1 MKQKLL
7 LVLFLVLATVAT
19 AFAQTRTV
27 KGRVT
32 DAETGEGVPGV
43 SVFVKGTTTGTVTDI
58 NGNYEISVS
67 EGAIL
72 VFQAVGMRT
81 TEQTVGAQ
89 GTIDL
94 AMAKDTTELGEVVV
108 TAVGIEREK
117 KALGYAVS
125 TVASEQIEQKTEG
138 DIGRLLRGKA
148 SGVNVTQTNGVS
160 GSGTNI
166 IIRGYT
172 SINGSN
178 QPLFVVDGVPF
189 DGGANQQ
196 SNFVDGQ
203 TESSR
208 FLDLDPNNIESVNVL
223 KGLNATVLYGDRGRN
238 GVILITTKSGS
249 KNKDLKK
256 KTEISITQSL
266 FANEIASLPDFQDN
280 YGSGFYNSYGPF
292 FSNWGPSFSELQVV
306 PHPYG
311 NFADPLTQSAFPQF
325 VGADYA
331 YRAYDNEE
339 FFETGIISTTTI
351 GIRGG
356 SEKVNFS
363 ASYSYYDDK
372 GFTPNNQLKRN
383 TLSFGGNASLSNNF
397 VLAATINYT
406 NTDYTTPPIAASLG
420 SSVTGDGASIFG
432 DVFYTPRN
440 IDLMGLPYQNPLTGA
455 SVYYRAGNDIQN
467 PRWTAENARSAQ
479 KVDRVFGQMSLTYNF
494 KDWLS
499 VLYRAGLDVYAEDNE
514 YFQNRGGVDGN
525 INGILRTTTAINR
538 IINTDLIIT
547 VNKNLNDDFGLSA
560 LVGFNTRRDVFTRQG
575 IESTQQEVFGVD
587 RHFAFKNQSA
597 FNSFSGGQLQLLFE
611 ENRLGLYGQVSVDY
625 KDFLFLNLTGR
636 NDWSNTLET
645 GNNSLFYTGV
655 SLAAD
660 LTTAIDALK
669 GSDIINFL
677 KLRVGYGSSAN
688 FPGPYNTRN
697 TLGISTRAFQ
707 IGGQSVP
714 ISTNA
719 VANQL
724 GNPDLKP
731 ERLDEIEVGIETRW
745 WKNRI
750 SAELSLYSKI
760 TNDLLLDRDL
770 DPSTGFTGI
779 TQNAGKVRVQGL
791 EFDYNALLLDKSGFQ
806 WRVFG
811 NFQLLRSE
819 VLELPDDSDGIVYAG
834 FTNLGNF
841 AIEGQPLG
849 IIQGSFVPRDPQ
861 GRRIVNS
868 DGSYLE
874 SSVIDII
881 ADPYADWTS
890 TISTTLS
897 WKGITFS
904 MEWQYQQGGDLVSYT
919 AGTLLARGI
928 SSDTDFD
935 RRQTFV
941 LPGVQEVADGV
952 FEENTVQ
959 IAVTDL
965 YFNNYGFGADEFRVY
980 DATHLRLNEVSLSY
994 NLPSKILSK
1003 TPFGSVQL
1011 TLSGYNMWY
1020 EAFNFPDGT
1029 NVDPNVNGLGVGNGQ
1044 GFEFLNGP
1052 SSRRYGGSIKITF

>member
-7 LVLFLVLATVAT
+7 LVLFLALTFAIS
-19 AFAQTRTV
+19 AFAQDRTV
-27 KGRVT
+27 KGRIT
-32 DAETGEGVPGV
+32 DSETGEGVPGV
-43 SVFVKGTTTGTVTDI
+43 SVFVKGTTKGTVTDA
-58 NGNYEISVS
+58 NGNYEISVAQ
-67 EGAIL
+67 GAVL
-72 VFQAVGMRT
+72 VFKAVGMKT

-89 GTIDL
+89 STLDL
-94 AMAKDTTELGEVVV
+94 AMDRDTTELGEVIV

-125 TVASEQIEQKTEG
+125 QVASEQIEQKTEG

-172 SINGSN
+172 SITGSN

-196 SNFVDGQ
+196 SSFVDGQ

-249 KNKDLKK
+249 KNTDLNK

-292 FSNWGPSFSELQVV
+292 FSNWGPSFSELQTV

-311 NFADPLTQSAFPQF
+311 SFSDPITQSAFPQF
-325 VGADYA
+325 VGASYD
-331 YRAYDNEE
+331 YRAYDNTR
-339 FFETGIISTTTI
+339 FFNTGLISTTTV

-356 SEKVNFS
+356 GEKTSFS
-363 ASYSYYDDK
+363 ASYTYFDDT

-383 TLSFGGNASLSNNF
+383 NLSFGGNAQLSNNF
-397 VLAATINYT
+397 VLNATINYS

-440 IDLMGLPYQNPLTGA
+440 IDLMGLPFQNPLTGG

-479 KVDRVFGQMSLTYNF
+479 QVDRVFGQLSLIYNF

-499 VLYRAGLDVYAEDNE
+499 ATWRTGIDIYSEDNQ
-514 YFQNRGGVDGN
+514 YSQNRGGVDGN

-538 IINTDLIIT
+538 IVNTDFI
-547 VNKNLNDDFGLSA
+547 VSANKSFSEDFGISG
-560 LVGFNTRRDVFTRQG
+560 LVGLNVRRDLFTRQG
-575 IESTQQEVFGVD
+575 IESTQQEVFGVL

-597 FNSFSGGQLQLLFE
+597 FNSFSGGQLQVSSA
-611 ENRLGLYGQVSVDY
+611 ENRVGVYAQASLDFRDY
-625 KDFLFLNLTGR
+625 LFLTLSGR

-655 SLAAD
+655 SLAVD
-660 LTTAIDALK
+660 LTTAIDALRR
-669 GSDIINFL
+669 SDVINFL
-677 KLRVGYGSSAN
+677 KLRAGYGSSAN
-688 FPGPYNTRN
+688 FPGPYQTRN
-697 TLGISTRAFQ
+697 VLGIATRSFLP
-707 IGGQSVP
+707 GGQVVP
-714 ISTNA
+714 VSTNS
-719 VANQL
+719 VSNTL

-731 ERLDEIEVGIETRW
+731 ERLDEIEVGVETRW

-750 SAELSLYSKI
+750 SAELSVYSKV
-760 TNDLLLDRDL
+760 TNDLLLDRTL
-770 DPSTGFTGI
+770 DPATGFTG
-779 TQNAGKVRVQGL
+779 TLQNAGRVRVQGL
-791 EFDYNALLLDKSGFQ
+791 EFDFNALLLEKSGFQ

-811 NFQLLRSE
+811 NFQILRSK
-819 VLELPDDSDGIVYAG
+819 VLELPDDTDEIVYAG

-841 AIEGQPLG
+841 AVPGQPLG
-849 IIQGSFVPRDPQ
+849 VIKGTIVPRDEQ
-861 GRRIVNS
+861 GRRLVNS

-874 SSVIDII
+874 STGIEII

-890 TISTTLS
+890 NISTS
-897 WKGITFS
+897 FAYKGITLS

-919 AGTLLARGI
+919 AGALLARGI
-928 SSDTDFD
+928 TTDTDFD

-941 LPGVQEVADGV
+941 LPGVLEDGR
-952 FEENTVQ
+952 ENNIQ
-959 IAVTDL
+959 IAATDL

-980 DATHLRLNEVSLSY
+980 DATHIRLNELSLGYS
-994 NLPSKILSK
+994 LPKSLLNK
-1003 TPFGSVQL
+1003 TPFGTVNF
-1011 TLSGYNMWY
+1011 TLSGYNLWF
-1020 EAFNFPDGT
+1020 EAFNFPDGV
-1029 NVDPNVNGLGVGNGQ
+1029 NVDPNTNGLGVGNGQ

-1052 SSRRYGGSIKITF
+1052 SSRRYGGSIKVTF